1 MRRPKH
7 ENLIRDP
14 FLNPNMRR
22 NLSLV
27 LLLLLSI
34 LLSELVCSLGGF
46 SFSCLPSCVPFGLLW
61 RMGASTC
68 VCVCVCVCVRGCV
81 EKMSESSVR
90 RIRLFI
96 SNCTRNRASSLN
108 AVFRIACEFE
118 FHAGSTLSCCLRVPW
133 QRLASRR
140 PQEKY
145 CHG

>member
-1 MRRPKH
+1 
-7 ENLIRDP
+7 
-14 FLNPNMRR
+14 MRR

-68 VCVCVCVCVRGCV
+68 VCVCVRVCECVCVCVRGCV

-96 SNCTRNRASSLN
+96 SNYTRNRNFSVN
-108 AVFRIACEFE
+108 AV
-118 FHAGSTLSCCLRVPW
+118 
-133 QRLASRR
+133 
-140 PQEKY
+140 
-145 CHG
+145 